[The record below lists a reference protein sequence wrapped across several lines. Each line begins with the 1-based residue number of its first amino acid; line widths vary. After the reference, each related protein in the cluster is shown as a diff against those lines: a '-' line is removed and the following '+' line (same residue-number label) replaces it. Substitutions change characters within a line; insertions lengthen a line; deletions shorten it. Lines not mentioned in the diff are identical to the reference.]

1 MAAVS
6 TPRAAARKASRS
18 ACTMRQGE
26 AGRGSLEVS
35 SRGGGNGQEVL
46 GGVLDQQG
54 EDEVGEQPTA
64 GERFAPRWQAAEAEQ
79 PFQPPERE
87 FHLPPEAICR
97 QHLCR
102 RHFGGSEVSS
112 IWWPADRTVS
122 GSNRCRA

>member
-1 MAAVS
+1 
-6 TPRAAARKASRS
+6 
-18 ACTMRQGE
+18 MRQSGT
-26 AGRGSLEVS
+26 GRGCPEISC
-35 SRGGGNGQEVL
+35 RRGGNGQEIL
-46 GGVLDQQG
+46 GGILDQQG

-64 GERFAPRWQAAEAEQ
+64 GERFAPRGQAAEAEQ

-87 FHLPPEAICR
+87 FHLPPEAIRR
-97 QHLCR
+97 QHLGR